1 MIVAGPAAADLE
13 SRSLWCRHRIGVGM
27 PSYEI
32 DGVVPIVAAGAFVH
46 PSAVLIGDVVIETDC
61 YIGPAASIR
70 GDFGSIVITSGS
82 NVQDGCVLHSFPGR
96 ELLLE
101 RESHIGHGAVLH
113 GCVIE
118 SGAMV
123 GMNAVVMD
131 GARVGARAFVGAGS
145 VVRAEMVI
153 PAEHLAVGN
162 PVTEIRPLDAQTL
175 RWKANGVKVYQELAK
190 RSLTSMRETV
200 PLTEIPADRPRLGT
214 GREVSAPLHEL
225 RRGDG
230 PRERT

>member
-1 MIVAGPAAADLE
+1 
-13 SRSLWCRHRIGVGM
+13 M

-32 DGVVPIVAAGAFVH
+32 DGVVPVVAVGAFVH
-46 PSAVLIGDVVIETDC
+46 PTAVLIGDVVVETGC

-70 GDFGSIVITSGS
+70 GDFGSIVIGAGS

-101 RESHIGHGAVLH
+101 SESHIGHGAVLH

-131 GARVGARAFVGAGS
+131 GARIGARSLVGAGS
-145 VVRAEMVI
+145 VVRAETTI
-153 PAEHLAVGN
+153 PSEHLAVGN
-162 PVTEIRPLDAQTL
+162 PVTATTPLDEQTL
-175 RWKANGVKVYQELAK
+175 QWKANGVKVYQELAR
-190 RSLTSMRETV
+190 RSLASMRETT
-200 PLTEIPADRPRLGT
+200 PLTEIPINRPRLST
-214 GREVSAPLHEL
+214 GRDVSTPLREL
-225 RRGDG
+225 RRNNT
-230 PRERT
+230 PPQSR

>member
-1 MIVAGPAAADLE
+1 
-13 SRSLWCRHRIGVGM
+13 M

-32 DGVVPIVAAGAFVH
+32 DGVIPVVAADAFVH
-46 PSAVLIGDVVIETDC
+46 PSAVLIGDVVVETGC
-61 YIGPAASIR
+61 YIGPVASVR
-70 GDFGSIVITSGS
+70 GDFGPIVIGAGS

-101 RESHIGHGAVLH
+101 AESHIGHGAVLH

-131 GARVGARAFVGAGS
+131 GARVGARALVGAGS
-145 VVRAEMVI
+145 MVRADTTI

-162 PVTEIRPLDAQTL
+162 PVTETRPLDEQTL

-190 RSLTSMRETV
+190 RSLASMRETA
-200 PLTEIPADRPRLGT
+200 PLAEIPIDRPRLGT
-214 GREVSAPLHEL
+214 GRDVSTPLHEL
-225 RRGDG
+225 RRSDG
-230 PRERT
+230 SS

>member
-1 MIVAGPAAADLE
+1 
-13 SRSLWCRHRIGVGM
+13 M

-32 DGVVPIVAAGAFVH
+32 DGVIPVVAAGAFVH
-46 PSAVLIGDVVIETDC
+46 PSAVLIGDVVIESDC
-61 YIGPAASIR
+61 YIGPTASIR
-70 GDFGSIVITSGS
+70 GDFGAIVIGRGS

-101 RESHIGHGAVLH
+101 AESHIGHGAVLH

-131 GARVGARAFVGAGS
+131 GARIGARALVGAGS
-145 VVRAEMVI
+145 VVRAETTI

-162 PVTEIRPLDAQTL
+162 PVTETRPLDEQTL

-190 RSLTSMRETV
+190 RSLTSMRETA
-200 PLTEIPADRPRLGT
+200 PLTEIPINRPQLST
-214 GREVSAPLHEL
+214 GRDVSTPLHEL
-225 RRGDG
+225 RRSDS
-230 PRERT
+230 PHESR

>member
-1 MIVAGPAAADLE
+1 
-13 SRSLWCRHRIGVGM
+13 M

-32 DGVVPIVAAGAFVH
+32 DGVIPVVAADAFVH
-46 PSAVLIGDVVIETDC
+46 PSAVLIGDVVVESGC
-61 YIGPAASIR
+61 YIGPVASVR
-70 GDFGSIVITSGS
+70 GDFGPIVIGAGS

-101 RESHIGHGAVLH
+101 SESHIGHGAVLH

-123 GMNAVVMD
+123 GINAIVMD
-131 GARVGARAFVGAGS
+131 GARVGARALVGAGS
-145 VVRAEMVI
+145 MVRADMTI

-162 PVTEIRPLDAQTL
+162 PVTETRPLDEQTL

-190 RSLTSMRETV
+190 RSLASMRETA
-200 PLTEIPADRPRLGT
+200 PLAEIPIDRPRLST
-214 GREVSAPLHEL
+214 GRDVSTPLHEL
-225 RRGDG
+225 RRSGG
-230 PRERT
+230 K

>member
-1 MIVAGPAAADLE
+1 
-13 SRSLWCRHRIGVGM
+13 M

-32 DGVVPIVAAGAFVH
+32 DGVIPVVAADAFVH
-46 PSAVLIGDVVIETDC
+46 PSAVLIGDVVVESGC
-61 YIGPAASIR
+61 YIGPVASIR
-70 GDFGSIVITSGS
+70 GDFGPIVIGAGS

-123 GMNAVVMD
+123 GMNAIVMD
-131 GARVGARAFVGAGS
+131 GARVGARALVGAGS
-145 VVRAEMVI
+145 MVRADTTI

-162 PVTEIRPLDAQTL
+162 PVTETRLLDEQTL

-190 RSLTSMRETV
+190 RSLASIRETA
-200 PLTEIPADRPRLGT
+200 PLAEIPINRPRLST
-214 GREVSAPLHEL
+214 GRDVSTPLHEL
-225 RRGDG
+225 RRGSG
-230 PRERT
+230 NS